1 MKKLLL
7 FLLLAIMLV
16 LTACQSDI
24 KNGLVVPSWLVG
36 EWENKSYPGKL
47 VNLTSDDVSFDNG
60 SGYQSI
66 KQNFKDIKT
75 LRSDDNFF
83 EFKFTSGDDTV
94 KYTFEKISP
103 EEVKV
108 RENDGKPN
116 TFQRKIINQ
125 Q

>member
-1 MKKLLL
+1 MKKLL

-24 KNGLVVPSWLVG
+24 NEPKDGLIVPSWLVG

-83 EFKFTSGDDTV
+83 EFKFKSGDDTA
-94 KYTFEKISP
+94 KYTFKKIP
-103 EEVKV
+103 NNKVEV
-108 RENDGKPN
+108 RLNDGKQN
-116 TFQRKIINQ
+116 TFQRKS
-125 Q
+125 

>member
-108 RENDGKPN
+108 RENDGKQN
-116 TFQRKIINQ
+116 TFQRKS
-125 Q
+125 